1 MAALLRFAARKVCGH
16 AGLERP
22 LQGSFMA
29 ARSIAV
35 VKEEEP
41 RKLPWTIFHG
51 RLRSLQW
58 FSSTPESP
66 YDPLTNNHK
75 HFPVSLGTRG
85 LEEKRQEL
93 LRLLREMDDLQ
104 AERCTM
110 EIKKNTKLLQ
120 LLGRPPSKPWSAED
134 FKRHFGVYHFQDFIL
149 SLPAMACAVLH
160 FVVISMMTIFILL
173 SPFFLLYEYCT
184 STSRTGQ
191 KYKEHTLSEKDL
203 AATKE

>member
-1 MAALLRFAARKVCGH
+1 MAPLLRFGARKVCGH

-29 ARSIAV
+29 ARSLTV
-35 VKEEEP
+35 VKEEQP

-51 RLRSLQW
+51 RLSSLHW
-58 FSSTPESP
+58 FSSSPESP
-66 YDPLTNNHK
+66 YDPLTNNHR
-75 HFPVSLGTRG
+75 HFPVGLRR

-104 AERCTM
+104 AERCAM

-134 FKRHFGVYHFQDFIL
+134 FKRHFGVDDFKDFIL
-149 SLPAMACAVLH
+149 SLPFMAMALFL
-160 FVVISMMTIFILL
+160 FVAFSMMTIFMLL
-173 SPFFLLYEYCT
+173 LPLFLLCT

-203 AATKE
+203 ASTKE

>member
-35 VKEEEP
+35 VKEDEP

-51 RLRSLQW
+51 RLRSLHW
-58 FSSTPESP
+58 FSSSPESP

-85 LEEKRQEL
+85 PEEKRQEL

-104 AERCTM
+104 AERCAM
-110 EIKKNTKLLQ
+110 EIKKNTKLL
-120 LLGRPPSKPWSAED
+120 PSKPWSAED
-134 FKRHFGVYHFQDFIL
+134 FKRHFGVDDFQGFIL
-149 SLPAMACAVLH
+149 SLPFMAMALLL
-160 FVVISMMTIFILL
+160 FVAISMMTIFILL
-173 SPFFLLYEYCT
+173 MPLFLLYAYYCT

-191 KYKEHTLSEKDL
+191 KYKEHTLSAKDL
-203 AATKE
+203 A